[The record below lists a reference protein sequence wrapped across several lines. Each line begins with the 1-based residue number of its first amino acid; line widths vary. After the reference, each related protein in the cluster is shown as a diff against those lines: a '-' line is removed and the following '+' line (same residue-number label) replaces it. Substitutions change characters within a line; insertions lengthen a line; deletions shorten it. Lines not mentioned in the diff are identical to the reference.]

1 VEGPR
6 ENTLIEKMTIRVNA
20 PANNAN
26 LKLFVS
32 HYSTCPHVFEIQILW
47 SWQRLPPDESFFA
60 YKQTHAKV
68 SFIHVYGEDTLQSFL
83 PNRTVETES
92 MRFLRF
98 SIHYIV

>member
-1 VEGPR
+1 MEGPR

-68 SFIHVYGEDTLQSFL
+68 SFINVHGEDTLQSFL
-83 PNRTVETES
+83 PNRTVGTDS
-92 MRFLRF
+92 T
-98 SIHYIV
+98 SSHNIVYAFY